1 MQLHRGCAN
10 PRELFDAI
18 AAGDVSARALQG
30 LHLAPSATVAANYG
44 DYLVT
49 FTVSGEPRCAQV
61 QRINKSNGNYNPRV
75 GNELEVVLGSGVAI
89 DSFLNQLQG
98 ATVRIPDGRVVEVD
112 IETGETLGVVSH

>member
-10 PRELFDAI
+10 PRALFDAI
-18 AAGDVSARALQG
+18 AAGDVSAKALQG

-49 FTVSGEPRCAQV
+49 FTVSGEPRCARV
-61 QRINKSNGNYNPRV
+61 GRINKPGGNYNPKV
-75 GNELEVVLGSGVAI
+75 GDGIEVVLESGVAI

-112 IETGETLGVVSH
+112 ISTGTTLGVVSH